1 MQSATTY
8 HWEELVK
15 REVKCTDGASLGE
28 IKGMGPRWV
37 MVERVNEKEMARF
50 YLPKYLV
57 KGFDGKVVEFNVTE
71 EQAEKDFMKPT
82 PPAPGEYE
90 IYNSP
95 ETPPGLE
102 TSVPM
107 IGEGRILP

>member
-8 HWEELVK
+8 PWEELVK
-15 REVKCTDGASLGE
+15 REVKCTDGASLGD
-28 IKGMGPRWV
+28 IKGTGPRWV
-37 MVERVNEKEMARF
+37 MTERVNEKEMARF

-57 KGFDGKVVEFNVTE
+57 KGFNGKEVEFNVTE

-107 IGEGRILP
+107 IRDAGILP

>member
-1 MQSATTY
+1 MQTPTTY
-8 HWEELVK
+8 RWEELVK
-15 REVKCTDGASLGE
+15 RQVKCTDGADLGD
-28 IKGMGPRWV
+28 IKATGPRWV
-37 MVERVNEKEMARF
+37 MTEKVNEKEMERF

-57 KGFDGKVVEFNVTE
+57 KGFNGKEVEFNVTE

-95 ETPPGLE
+95 ETAPGLE
-102 TSVPM
+102 TSVP
-107 IGEGRILP
+107 RI